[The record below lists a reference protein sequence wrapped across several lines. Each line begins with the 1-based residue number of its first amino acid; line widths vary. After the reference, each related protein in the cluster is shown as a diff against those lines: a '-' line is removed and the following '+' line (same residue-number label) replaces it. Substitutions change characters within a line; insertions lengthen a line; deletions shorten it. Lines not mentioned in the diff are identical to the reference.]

1 MDKFPFP
8 INLDRDSPIPIYKQL
23 SSAIIQAIHDGKLNP
38 NQRLPSENEFA
49 RQYGIVPMTV
59 RQAMNELVRAGF
71 IYRVQGRG
79 TFVAPRFLEHG
90 LERMLS
96 FSEDMRARNLIPG
109 SKILSFEHL
118 SPPDRIAELL
128 NITNRDLVIHV
139 KRLRLANNQP
149 VGVHDAWIARVLFE
163 REELEESGSL
173 YHLLARKEVYLS
185 DGDDL
190 IQSVE
195 ADEELSGL
203 LGIRVG
209 AALLRITRLA
219 RDHAGR
225 PIEYVEA
232 SYRADLYRYSVHLR
246 R

>member
-1 MDKFPFP
+1 MDKSPFP
-8 INLDRDSPIPIYKQL
+8 ITLDRDSPIPIYKQL
-23 SSAIIQAIHDGKLNP
+23 SAAIIQAIHDGRLSP

-71 IYRVQGRG
+71 VYRIQGRG

-96 FSEDMRARNLIPG
+96 FSEDMRARNLMPG
-109 SKILSFEHL
+109 SRILTFERL
-118 SPPDRIAELL
+118 CPPSRIAVLL
-128 NITNRDLVIHV
+128 NVTERDLVIHV
-139 KRLRLANNQP
+139 KRLRLANDQP
-149 VGVHDAWIARVLFE
+149 VGVHDAWIARVFFE
-163 REELEESGSL
+163 REELEQSGSL

-185 DGDDL
+185 GGDDL
-190 IQSVE
+190 IESVE
-195 ADEELSGL
+195 ADEELSRL
-203 LGIRVG
+203 LGVRVG
-209 AALLRITRLA
+209 AALLRVTRLA

-232 SYRADLYRYSVHLR
+232 SYRADLYRYSVHLHR
-246 R
+246 

>member
-1 MDKFPFP
+1 MEKSPFP
-8 INLDRDSPIPIYKQL
+8 VSLDRDSPIPIYKQL
-23 SSAIIQAIHDGKLNP
+23 SAAIIQAIHDGRLAP

-59 RQAMNELVRAGF
+59 RQAMNELVRAGLV
-71 IYRVQGRG
+71 YRIQGRG
-79 TFVAPRFLEHG
+79 TFVAPRFLEHS

-96 FSEDMRARNLIPG
+96 FSEDMRARNLVPG
-109 SKILSFEHL
+109 SKVLNFERL
-118 SPPDRIAELL
+118 PPPARIADLL
-128 NITNRDLVIHV
+128 NVAEHELVIHV
-139 KRLRLANNQP
+139 KRLRLANDQP
-149 VGVHDAWIARVLFE
+149 VGVHDAWIARVSFE

-173 YHLLARKEVYLS
+173 YHLISRKEVYLS

-190 IQSVE
+190 IESIE
-195 ADEELSGL
+195 ADEELSRL
-203 LGIRVG
+203 LGVRVG
-209 AALLRITRLA
+209 AALLRVTRLA